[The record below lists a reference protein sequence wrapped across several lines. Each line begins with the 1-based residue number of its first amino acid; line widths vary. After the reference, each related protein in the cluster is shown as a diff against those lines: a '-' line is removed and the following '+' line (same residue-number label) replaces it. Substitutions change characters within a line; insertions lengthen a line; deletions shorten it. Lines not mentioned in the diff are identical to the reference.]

1 MRAIVRK
8 WLKFG
13 LWLLGLGSI
22 IAVLN
27 LCGIH
32 LSDFTPERIRTYVL
46 SFGWWAPVVYLVI
59 YGQPVVPL
67 PASVMLMA
75 AGLAFG
81 MLGGLALALATLT
94 IRGCG
99 QFLMARFCGREAIE
113 TLLRGRLAR
122 WDQRVGHVTFGTLL
136 WIRMLAPVPY
146 DIQNFS
152 LGLSAV
158 SFGTFVAAT
167 VVGAIPGGA
176 VWVYLGQA
184 VTSAA
189 QLWKVGVAMAVIVG
203 LWLIQRAVRRR
214 RAQASSQRSPVAAL
228 SR

>member
-1 MRAIVRK
+1 M
-8 WLKFG
+8 KFG

-22 IAVLN
+22 IVVLN

-32 LSDFTPERIRTYVL
+32 LSSFTPERIRTYVL

-99 QFLMARFCGREAIE
+99 QFLMARFYGREAIE
-113 TLLRGRLAR
+113 TLLRGRLVQ
-122 WDQRVGHVTFGTLL
+122 WDQRVGHMTFGTLL
-136 WIRMLAPVPY
+136 WIRILAPVPY
-146 DIQNFS
+146 DLQNFS

-158 SFGTFVAAT
+158 SLGTFVAAT
-167 VVGAIPGGA
+167 AVGAIPSGA
-176 VWVYLGQA
+176 LWVYLGQT
-184 VTSAA
+184 VTSPAH
-189 QLWKVGVAMAVIVG
+189 LWKIAVALAVVTG
-203 LWLIQRAVRRR
+203 LWLIQHAAHRRR
-214 RAQASSQRSPVAAL
+214 IQVPS
-228 SR
+228 